1 MRKNSLVRAG
11 ALGIA
16 VQVCLLLMAGCGNVD
31 PVEVYEVDKQHVLE
45 ELIGKR
51 SGQVPDPDRM
61 LAAAVPDGRDF
72 GWFFLI
78 VGGKDRVAGVKGKYI
93 EFLETVRFKE
103 LKPTWKL
110 PSGWKQLPG
119 GGGGIRFAT
128 ILVPAAGEQLEM
140 RVTRLAL
147 VEAERD
153 QMLLSNINRWRRQMG
168 LREIALQ
175 ELQNEVTEF
184 KAGEQTVSFVEY
196 VGKYSA
202 RSGMSR
208 PARGGNL
215 DGVHAGVPGFGGGR
229 PPAAGELAGFDKR
242 VLDCDVPEQ
251 WQARSLTVM
260 RKANYVIAGTENEK
274 AEVTVTSA
282 GGSDLDNVNRW
293 RGQVGLAAIAAADL
307 EASFEPIKIGELEGR
322 YLELVSPEDKS
333 RQEAIL
339 LAWVVAD
346 GQSWFIKLR
355 GDADLAR
362 RERDHFKA
370 FSESMRFK

>member
-1 MRKNSLVRAG
+1 MRNNSLVRAG
-11 ALGIA
+11 ALSIA
-16 VQVCLLLMAGCGNVD
+16 VQVCLLLLAGCGDVD
-31 PVEVYEVDKQHVLE
+31 PVEVYEVDKQHVLD

-78 VGGKDRVAGVKGKYI
+78 VGGKDRVAGVKDKYI

-128 ILVPAAGEQLEM
+128 ILVPAVGGQLEM

-147 VEAERD
+147 VEAEQD

-168 LREIALQ
+168 LREIALS
-175 ELQNEVTEF
+175 ELEDEVTEF
-184 KAGEQTVSFVEY
+184 KAGERTGSFVEY
-196 VGKYSA
+196 VGKYTA

-208 PARGGNL
+208 PAHGGNL
-215 DGVHAGVPGFGGGR
+215 DGVHAGVPGFGRG
-229 PPAAGELAGFDKR
+229 PAAAGGAAGFDKT
-242 VLDCDVPEQ
+242 VLDCEVPEQ
-251 WQARSLTVM
+251 WQARSVTVM
-260 RKANYVIAGTENEK
+260 RKANYVIAGTGNEK

-333 RQEAIL
+333 GQEAIL

-362 RERDHFKA
+362 REKDHFKA
-370 FSESMRFK
+370 FAESMRFK